1 MARVHACVQVCVCF
15 GGSEHSP
22 YCKGRKEWMMKRAEL
37 AGGADIGGV
46 TRVSSLL
53 LTAGVRGSVSLIPEQ
68 GREQPHQASL

>member
-1 MARVHACVQVCVCF
+1 
-15 GGSEHSP
+15 
-22 YCKGRKEWMMKRAEL
+22 MMKRAEL

-53 LTAGVRGSVSLIPEQ
+53 LTAGVWGSVSLIPEQ

>member
-1 MARVHACVQVCVCF
+1 MARVHARVHARVQVCAAL
-15 GGSEHSP
+15 
-22 YCKGRKEWMMKRAEL
+22 YCKGRKEWMMKHAEL